1 MKGLNGKINEIAG
14 KEKELIKKKETLEK
28 KIKKLLKDSAA
39 EGEKILTDSSRR
51 LSEEKEKMLDEHRKQ
66 AGEEVARMIVDAE
79 IEAKKSAIIFR
90 KKSAKIIPSLFKEL
104 DGYLK
109 N

>member
-14 KEKELIKKKETLEK
+14 KEKELIKKKEALKK
-28 KIKKLLKDSAA
+28 KIKKLLKASAA
-39 EGEKILTDSSRR
+39 EGEKILTDSAHR
-51 LSEEKEKMLDEHRKQ
+51 LSEEKEKLLGERRKQ
-66 AGEEVARMIVDAE
+66 AEEEVRRMIVDAE
-79 IEAKKSAIIFR
+79 IEAKKSAVIFR
-90 KKSAKIIPSLFKEL
+90 QKSEKIITSLFKEL